1 MKIYIEQIII
11 TNFIIDFCIMLMISK
26 LLFSKTNY
34 GRIFL
39 SSFVGSLTALIIP
52 ICPNN
57 LIINAIKILSAIVML
72 QIIKVRKKQLP
83 LSVLLMLAISYII
96 GGCIL
101 SNFGVQTQNGYM
113 IRNSSLLIIFTIT
126 LISTF
131 ITLKIIR
138 WVKSKVIS
146 NSHIYSTILTY
157 KNNSINIKSFIDS
170 GNSLSDLDNTPISLI
185 NFNTLKNLT
194 NISLDEYL
202 NNDFSKLNNPHFIT
216 ANTIA
221 GTKKVLV
228 FNIDKLT
235 LIGKSTNTYYNVKI
249 GVATHFDNSKE
260 YNAILNSY
268 FCFN

>member
-1 MKIYIEQIII
+1 MKIYIEQALL
-11 TNFIIDFCIMLMISK
+11 TNFIIDFCIMLTISN

-39 SSFVGSLTALIIP
+39 SSFIGSLTALIIP

-57 LIINAIKILSAIVML
+57 LVINTIKILSAIVML

-83 LSVLLMLAISYII
+83 LSVALMLAISYII

-101 SNFGVQTQNGYM
+101 SNFGTQSQNGYM
-113 IRNSSLLIIFTIT
+113 IKNSNLLIVFSVTI
-126 LISTF
+126 ISTF
-131 ITLKIIR
+131 ITLKIIK
-138 WVKSKVIS
+138 WTKSKVIS
-146 NSHIYSTILTY
+146 NSHIYSTVLTY

-170 GNSLSDLDNTPISLI
+170 GNSLSDLDNSPISLI
-185 NFNTLKNLT
+185 NFNTLTNLT
-194 NISLDEYL
+194 NITLDEYL
-202 NNDFSKLNNPHFIT
+202 RNDFSKLNNPHFIT

-221 GTKKVLV
+221 GTKKILV

-235 LIGKSTNTYYNVKI
+235 LISKSTNTYYNVKI
-249 GVATHFDNSKE
+249 GLATHFDNSKE
-260 YNAILNSY
+260 YTAILNSY

>member
-1 MKIYIEQIII
+1 MKIYIEQVIA

-34 GRIFL
+34 KRVFL

-52 ICPNN
+52 LCPNSI
-57 LIINAIKILSAIVML
+57 IINTIKILTAIVML
-72 QIIKVRKKQLP
+72 QLIKVRKKQLP
-83 LSVLLMLAISYII
+83 LSVALMLAISYII
-96 GGCIL
+96 GGCVL
-101 SNFGVQTQNGYM
+101 SNFGTQSQNGYM
-113 IRNSSLLIIFTIT
+113 IKNSNLLIVFAVTI
-126 LISTF
+126 ISTF
-131 ITLKIIR
+131 ITLKVIR

-157 KNNSINIKSFIDS
+157 NNNSINIKSFIDS

-194 NISLDEYL
+194 NITLEEYL
-202 NNDFSKLNNPHFIT
+202 NNDFRKLNNPHFIN
-216 ANTIA
+216 ASTIA
-221 GTKKVLV
+221 GTKKILV

-235 LIGKSTNTYYNVKI
+235 LIGKSSNTYYNVKI
-249 GVATHFDNSKE
+249 GVATHFDNTKE
-260 YNAILNSY
+260 YTAILNSY